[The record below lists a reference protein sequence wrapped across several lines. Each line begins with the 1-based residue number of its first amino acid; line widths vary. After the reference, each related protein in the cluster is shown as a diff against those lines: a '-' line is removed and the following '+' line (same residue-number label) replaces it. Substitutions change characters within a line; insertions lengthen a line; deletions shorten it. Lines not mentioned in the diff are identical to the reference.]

1 VGANSLG
8 GASVWVDLTTANTL
22 RLPCQAARYIAPT
35 TLSSLQAALYSA
47 RIHQWPITL
56 LGGGSNVLLPP
67 TLHGM
72 ALRPALRHWW
82 LERSGDDVTAYVG
95 AGVSWHALVMA
106 LATHGL
112 WGVENLALIPGDCG
126 AAPVQNIG
134 AYGVELSDVLKAVQ
148 VVELATGEM
157 YWLNADACQFGYRDS
172 IFKRA
177 LAGKVVIIQLAL
189 QLSAT
194 PRPVLGY
201 GDLAAR
207 VSESPTPLSV
217 AQAVCAIRQEKL
229 PDPAVLANAG
239 SFFKNPLVSNEHTH
253 RLLKE
258 YPDMPYFPQPN
269 NQTKLA
275 AGWLIDQCGLKGQRL
290 GAFGVHERQ
299 ALVLVHFGG
308 GDRPGLLS
316 FADTIAQ
323 TVFDRFGVLLEL
335 EPRVI

>member
-1 VGANSLG
+1 MGANSLG
-8 GASVWVDLTTANTL
+8 GASVWVDLTTANTF

-112 WGVENLALIPGDCG
+112 WGVENLALIPGECG

-217 AQAVCAIRQEKL
+217 A
-229 PDPAVLANAG
+229 
-239 SFFKNPLVSNEHTH
+239 
-253 RLLKE
+253 
-258 YPDMPYFPQPN
+258 
-269 NQTKLA
+269 
-275 AGWLIDQCGLKGQRL
+275 
-290 GAFGVHERQ
+290 
-299 ALVLVHFGG
+299 
-308 GDRPGLLS
+308 
-316 FADTIAQ
+316 
-323 TVFDRFGVLLEL
+323 
-335 EPRVI
+335 

>member
-1 VGANSLG
+1 MGANSLG

-177 LAGKVVIIQLAL
+177 LAGKVVITQLAL
-189 QLSAT
+189 RLSARALRSGERRRRRRVR
-194 PRPVLGY
+194 RP
-201 GDLAAR
+201 A
-207 VSESPTPLSV
+207 
-217 AQAVCAIRQEKL
+217 
-229 PDPAVLANAG
+229 
-239 SFFKNPLVSNEHTH
+239 
-253 RLLKE
+253 
-258 YPDMPYFPQPN
+258 
-269 NQTKLA
+269 
-275 AGWLIDQCGLKGQRL
+275 
-290 GAFGVHERQ
+290 
-299 ALVLVHFGG
+299 
-308 GDRPGLLS
+308 
-316 FADTIAQ
+316 
-323 TVFDRFGVLLEL
+323 
-335 EPRVI
+335 